1 MEHMLFN
8 QADKEPKMTVR
19 KVIEADAGFQVPWF
33 MDYKQ
38 KKIHGSQN
46 WISMEGLKQAR
57 QDLEIETEKK
67 T

>member
-1 MEHMLFN
+1 
-8 QADKEPKMTVR
+8 MTGR

-33 MDYKQ
+33 MDYRQ
-38 KKIHGSQN
+38 KKRHESQN

-57 QDLEIETEKK
+57 QDLEIENEKK